1 MPKSGASAQHFIQLS
16 LLGTLEHLKSPDAT
30 INVLTVWTVNGLKCV
45 FFFKLLG
52 TVSPLIKL
60 PLFRLSV
67 LVYDGHIVLN
77 INGVNTFNDQW
88 IKIRLNLNWLTD
100 IGIGQSDFFKTI
112 IE

>member
-1 MPKSGASAQHFIQLS
+1 MCFY
-16 LLGTLEHLKSPDAT
+16 
-30 INVLTVWTVNGLKCV
+30 
-45 FFFKLLG
+45 FKLLG

-88 IKIRLNLNWLTD
+88 IKIRLNLN
-100 IGIGQSDFFKTI
+100 
-112 IE
+112 